1 MMSSIRTAR
10 PSDIQS
16 VLTLW
21 LASDAEP
28 THTDDSESLNV
39 LLATDP
45 ESLVV
50 AEDGTDVVGSVIA
63 AWDGWRG
70 SIYRLVVSPSHR
82 RQGLA
87 VRLLAHAETRLITVG
102 AVRLQAIVVETEPL
116 AVGFW
121 KATDWEQ
128 QVERLRFVQRLRF
141 AEPEL
146 SRPTGR

>member
-1 MMSSIRTAR
+1 MISAIRTAR

-21 LASDAEP
+21 IESDAEP
-28 THTDDSESLNV
+28 THTDDSKGLNV
-39 LLATDP
+39 LLANDP
-45 ESLVV
+45 EALVV
-50 AEDGTDVVGSVIA
+50 AEDGTDIVGSVIA

-87 VRLLAHAETRLITVG
+87 ARLLTHAESRLMAVG
-102 AVRLQAIVVETEPL
+102 AVRLQAIVVETDPS

-121 KATDWEQ
+121 MATGWER
-128 QVERLRFVQRLRF
+128 QVERLRFVK
-141 AEPEL
+141 
-146 SRPTGR
+146 G

>member
-1 MMSSIRTAR
+1 MISAIRTAR

-21 LASDAEP
+21 IGSDAEP
-28 THTDDSESLNV
+28 THTDDSKGLDV
-39 LLATDP
+39 LLANDP
-45 ESLVV
+45 EALVV
-50 AEDGTDVVGSVIA
+50 AEDGTDIVGSVIA

-87 VRLLAHAETRLITVG
+87 ARLLAHAETRLITVG
-102 AVRLQAIVVETEPL
+102 AVRLQAIVVESDPL

-121 KATDWEQ
+121 KATGWEQ
-128 QVERLRFVQRLRF
+128 QVECLRFVK
-141 AEPEL
+141 
-146 SRPTGR
+146 G